1 MMTTTELQ
9 PDVEAGSVR
18 GLIRRRPLTT
28 FFILTNLLSWL
39 GWLPYIL
46 SRNGLGVWDYG
57 FPELLGTSQFAGVLP
72 GAFLGPIGSALLVTI
87 VTEGRSG
94 LRIWVGRLWR
104 WRVHWQWYAITL
116 LGVPAAM
123 LVTGFVFSGGR
134 INAPSVTAI
143 GLYVPL
149 LLVQLLTTGLA
160 EEPGWRDFALPRLQ
174 QRFGAL
180 GAAMLLGPLW
190 AIWHL
195 PLFLTE
201 WGGWPEAHWTRPVAF
216 IIFCLAFNV
225 VMSWVFNRTGQS
237 LPLSM
242 LMHVSVN
249 TFASIIWTETFP
261 AITEVMV
268 LPATAIGAVVAAV
281 AIIVATGGQLG
292 HVPAGAEEAV
302 REGVG

>member
-1 MMTTTELQ
+1 MTTTELL
-9 PDVEAGSVR
+9 PDTATGSMR
-18 GLIRRRPLTT
+18 NLIRSRPLMT
-28 FFILTNLLSWL
+28 FFVLTNVLSWL

-46 SRNGLGVWDYG
+46 SLNGLRVWDYS
-57 FPELLGTSQFAGVLP
+57 FPEYLGTSQFAGVIP
-72 GAFLGPIGSALLVTI
+72 GAFLGPIGSALLVTA
-87 VTEGRSG
+87 VADGRSG
-94 LRIWVGRLWR
+94 LRSWAGRLWR
-104 WRVHWQWYAITL
+104 WRVRWHWYAITL

-123 LVTGFVFSGGR
+123 LLTGLAFSGGT
-134 INAPSVTAI
+134 ISAPSLTAI

-149 LLVQLLTTGLA
+149 LLVQMLTTGLA

-174 QRFGAL
+174 HRFGAL
-180 GAAMLLGPLW
+180 RAAMILGPLW
-190 AIWHL
+190 ALWHL

-201 WGGWPEAHWTRPVAF
+201 WGGWPDANWIRPVAF

-261 AITEVMV
+261 AIRENMV
-268 LPATAIGAVVAAV
+268 LPATATGAIVAAV
-281 AIIVATGGQLG
+281 LVIVATRGQLG
-292 HVPAGAEEAV
+292 YVPGRAEEKI
-302 REGVG
+302 REGAA